1 MSAVNNTTVAMEATD
16 GTVITVKIP
25 VGSMDE
31 PTSRGKDLMMLVEGD
46 HWKDSTKVF
55 STRDR
60 DDAEA
65 LAYTLDWYHGGH
77 EMESSVDGF
86 TVWSKGYYVYTGG

>member
-1 MSAVNNTTVAMEATD
+1 MVKTSNITVEMEATD

-25 VGSMDE
+25 IGSMDE
-31 PTSRGKDLMMLVEGD
+31 PTSRGKDLMMLVEGS
-46 HWKDSTKVF
+46 HWKDSTTPF
-55 STRDR
+55 TTPDC

-65 LAYTLDWYHGGH
+65 LAYAMDWYHGGH
-77 EMESSVDGF
+77 EMEAGDDGF